1 MPAVRSIFTYTLICI
16 FLNKILL
23 TLEPET
29 YITVSLVSIYVPART
44 LTILKKKTPN
54 KMSEFVHDGTECMTV
69 PCLATI
75 VFKCKINFISVFAF

>member
-44 LTILKKKTPN
+44 LTILKKKKTPN
-54 KMSEFVHDGTECMTV
+54 KMSEFVHNGTECMTV

-75 VFKCKINFISVFAF
+75 VFNCI